1 MSAKRPLYCTLLSP
15 AERLD
20 CMMTGSMLKAAS
32 EGIPHEMLKTANLAG
47 AADFGTKAVIA
58 LSLLT
63 GIPLGIAGH
72 VVHSSI
78 KKRKAQEEEA
88 MRNLDYYRDAAD
100 MVEEELAQKGVEY

>member
-1 MSAKRPLYCTLLSP
+1 MKTPLYCTLLSP

-20 CMMTGSMLKAAS
+20 CMMTGSLLKSAS
-32 EGIPHEMLKTANLAG
+32 EGIPHEMLKKANLAG

-72 VVHSSI
+72 VVHNSI
-78 KKRKAQEEEA
+78 KKRKMKEEEA
-88 MRNLDYYRDAAD
+88 MRNLEYYRDAGD
-100 MVEEELAQKGVEY
+100 LVEDELSKQNLEM